1 MNVNK
6 ILSFVADLE
15 NVFGQ
20 KKKIEKIFSRV
31 TLVYIVNILIR
42 SYLATEELLF
52 HFIDCVGQLVNQ
64 VLHFINLRISFSKF
78 AFEKSFHLVYLLGH
92 YSRYLLHRQKL
103 SERNCCVVV
112 LAVALNLEYKDFD
125 YNFRFQTNGHIHNIL
140 TDNAEK

>member
-42 SYLATEELLF
+42 SYLATE
-52 HFIDCVGQLVNQ
+52 DCVGQLVNQ

-92 YSRYLLHRQKL
+92 YSRYSTAKSYLK
-103 SERNCCVVV
+103 ETG
-112 LAVALNLEYKDFD
+112 A
-125 YNFRFQTNGHIHNIL
+125 
-140 TDNAEK
+140 